1 MYIAHHTG
9 YENDFVFWN
18 DGMGC
23 MTMDFKEGRL
33 FDRCHDY
40 LQGVGLKVL
49 LMLEAIF
56 LRSSYRQSFSFVHRH
71 LVHDRL
77 RDGLRSCMWRIIQNE
92 FLPRRA

>member
-49 LMLEAIF
+49 LMLDLFALIIPTVV
-56 LRSSYRQSFSFVHRH
+56 LICPPTLSS
-71 LVHDRL
+71 
-77 RDGLRSCMWRIIQNE
+77 
-92 FLPRRA
+92 